1 MPRSGPTIAEISLAT
16 IRAHGPQ
23 DTEALTDVVVAAGRS
38 KARDPRAVVSAAL
51 MEHPGLIRDWDDR
64 WCSLTDQLEG
74 SLFAARLTEFEQRH
88 GVVLMRSDLSL
99 PRRLVAGRGFQ
110 RGHPFEGGGLVR
122 LDLVGAH
129 FQLPYLYEDRHR
141 DEILA
146 EMDDVLADDVMSF
159 VRELGRPYGDDDAD
173 GLIEFLD
180 EMRYAFLLSGPPGWL
195 PPIRHDGLL
204 GIGLRD
210 GQITTT
216 ALDRRDVR
224 GPHVALAGMR
234 MAAIARR
241 VIGPDPSWF
250 GPEVM
255 KLHDLLELVAAEA
268 PDVFRRPLPPLAEVL
283 QRAGLEVEDGLVGH
297 PGTGWNDWRL
307 AAPLDHGSAWGY
319 EPPDSVS

>member
-16 IRAHGPQ
+16 IREHGPQ

-64 WCSLTDQLEG
+64 WCSLVDHLEG
-74 SLFAARLTEFEQRH
+74 TVFSARLTEFEQRH
-88 GVVLMRSDLSL
+88 GVIFMRPDLSL
-99 PRRLVAGRGFQ
+99 PRRLAAGRAF
-110 RGHPFEGGGLVR
+110 RGGRPFKGGGVVR
-122 LDLVGAH
+122 LEMVGVH
-129 FQLPYLYEDRHR
+129 FRLPYLDEERHR

-146 EMDDVLADDVMSF
+146 EVDEVLATEVMGF
-159 VRELGRPYGDDDAD
+159 IRELGLPYGEDDAD
-173 GLIEFLD
+173 HLFEFLE

-204 GIGLRD
+204 GLGLRD

-224 GPHVALAGMR
+224 GPHVALAGVR

-255 KLHDLLELVAAEA
+255 ELHELLELVAAEA
-268 PDVFRRPLPPLAEVL
+268 PEIFRRPLPPLTEVL

-307 AAPLDHGSAWGY
+307 SAPLDHGSAWGY